1 MSTKKKFESID
12 QSQLSE
18 SQKAILSKIKT
29 ATKDFTITDEKALE
43 KVDGALDNI
52 IEKLKKTNPQAI
64 KSEKKEVVK
73 PKKEVSK
80 KPTESRTK
88 EPKKGTGSKR
98 TIFSIAKEIRKAD
111 ESWEDAK
118 KRAKKVMESEKED
131 TTKKMKSE
139 TDKLLAFI
147 KRRKE
152 LDGISG
158 TTLKK
163 DAKLEALP
171 KGKRISKKGWK
182 NQHGESK
189 GGKVY
194 YENRDN
200 RSDRLAP
207 NYPSKVYLEDGGG
220 VENKDTWQNLL
231 EDFGFKKGK
240 SKYGLDVYSK
250 RGYVATVD
258 VKQRN
263 VDLMFD
269 NEVIYSGYSVQSLL
283 NSLEDE
289 FGKRKFQCG
298 GSLTLTPETPLAR
311 GLGMDY
317 TGLVGE
323 TGAMSS
329 GEMFADGGGVG
340 KSLSKFRVGE
350 SFRYKDNG
358 TIVYR
363 VTKVYNDGACEARD
377 EEGDNYTF
385 EADELSQLE
394 EAKYEVGG
402 SLVDGYLTDP
412 NFGDFQAGVYSEGGN
427 IQEDDR
433 VIITTK
439 SLGKQY
445 EGMTGVITS
454 RKLING
460 LYSIKLENGMEM
472 AFSKNEFR
480 HNSIKPRYEAGGST
494 GLPEGTQQHF
504 VNYYL
509 GEGTAQGIFAKGGGI
524 ENQYIGKTPSEI
536 WSMYSTSQKY
546 HFLLDHSKEIE
557 STPMSVEKATKTAY
571 RFLPEK
577 IKKSFQKHIREG
589 QYAMGGS
596 LENHGLKEGDQV
608 LKTISGGVQKVRTK
622 DGEIVFVDLA
632 NGYRDYQPP
641 LPFAEGGRLKS
652 ALARDRKYLNKSQS
666 WERQYSKNKPSRKG
680 YKFDDGGF
688 MNSVYAKK
696 GALLSSKERYI
707 LELKG
712 LTGLT
717 QDGVEKYISDN
728 GLTED
733 EVLNIVIGLGRK
745 QIQRMDV
752 ATAMIGKKNN
762 AESKRLIKF
771 AKSDKALKMADGGT
785 IDAFQ
790 MRTVRGTDTMPTE
803 IRTNEQEVMFK
814 KGGETLSDK
823 TNGYVSIDSI
833 DKVVTKD
840 GKVFKNTYSDTAV
853 ISGVHFS
860 NKPLREKEGKDK
872 NQMELFKKGGLPKT
886 AIYIPR
892 YKVDYIETED
902 GDKIEGNHIYGGVWI
917 DMKKQFRL
925 IEEAKKQ
932 GRFEGGGKTTKR
944 GGAMVLA
951 KKIRKEGESW
961 KDALKRANQELKK

>member
-139 TDKLLAFI
+139 TDKLLTFI

-207 NYPSKVYLEDGGG
+207 NYPSKVYLEDGGMY
-220 VENKDTWQNLL
+220 E
-231 EDFGFKKGK
+231 
-240 SKYGLDVYSK
+240 
-250 RGYVATVD
+250 
-258 VKQRN
+258 
-263 VDLMFD
+263 
-269 NEVIYSGYSVQSLL
+269 
-283 NSLEDE
+283 
-289 FGKRKFQCG
+289 CG

-329 GEMFADGGGVG
+329 GEMFEDGGGVARIYEVGIDEGDIKGTRTIADFDTEKEAKDFLYEYKLKHPRAKLFIDSSKSDFFYSQYGTGSKYDTKKSMATGGSLVDGYLTDPNFGDFQAGIYAEGGSVG

-394 EAKYEVGG
+394 EAKYE
-402 SLVDGYLTDP
+402 L
-412 NFGDFQAGVYSEGGN
+412 
-427 IQEDDR
+427 
-433 VIITTK
+433 
-439 SLGKQY
+439 
-445 EGMTGVITS
+445 
-454 RKLING
+454 
-460 LYSIKLENGMEM
+460 
-472 AFSKNEFR
+472 
-480 HNSIKPRYEAGGST
+480 GGST

-509 GEGTAQGIFAKGGGI
+509 GEGTAQGI
-524 ENQYIGKTPSEI
+524 
-536 WSMYSTSQKY
+536 
-546 HFLLDHSKEIE
+546 
-557 STPMSVEKATKTAY
+557 
-571 RFLPEK
+571 
-577 IKKSFQKHIREG
+577 
-589 QYAMGGS
+589 YAEGGS

-641 LPFAEGGRLKS
+641 LPFAKGGRLKS
-652 ALARDRKYLNKSQS
+652 ALARDRKYFNESES

-680 YKFDDGGF
+680 YKFDD
-688 MNSVYAKK
+688 
-696 GALLSSKERYI
+696 
-707 LELKG
+707 
-712 LTGLT
+712 
-717 QDGVEKYISDN
+717 
-728 GLTED
+728 
-733 EVLNIVIGLGRK
+733 EVL
-745 QIQRMDV
+745 
-752 ATAMIGKKNN
+752 
-762 AESKRLIKF
+762 
-771 AKSDKALKMADGGT
+771 
-785 IDAFQ
+785 
-790 MRTVRGTDTMPTE
+790 
-803 IRTNEQEVMFK
+803 
-814 KGGETLSDK
+814 
-823 TNGYVSIDSI
+823 
-833 DKVVTKD
+833 
-840 GKVFKNTYSDTAV
+840 
-853 ISGVHFS
+853 
-860 NKPLREKEGKDK
+860 
-872 NQMELFKKGGLPKT
+872 
-886 AIYIPR
+886 
-892 YKVDYIETED
+892 
-902 GDKIEGNHIYGGVWI
+902 
-917 DMKKQFRL
+917 
-925 IEEAKKQ
+925 
-932 GRFEGGGKTTKR
+932 
-944 GGAMVLA
+944 
-951 KKIRKEGESW
+951 
-961 KDALKRANQELKK
+961 